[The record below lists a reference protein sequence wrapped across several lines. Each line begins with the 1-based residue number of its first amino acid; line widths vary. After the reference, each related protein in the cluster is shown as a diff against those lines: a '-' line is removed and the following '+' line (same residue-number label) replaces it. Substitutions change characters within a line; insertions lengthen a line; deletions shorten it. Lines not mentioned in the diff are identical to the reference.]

1 MNMKLSRMRK
11 LCLVLFEHTVF
22 NLKSIVSQHLYS
34 DYRKA
39 LPFPYA
45 WLSKVLLFPL
55 SQETRPCS
63 SLPWAWRICI
73 PDMAIPMFWMLIY
86 VGTHLPTLSI
96 KAIFQNLSGCQKPP
110 PLLNLW
116 FNALYTLMSVLTAS
130 CVCKFCSLMSDR
142 KPRMDFFLLVSV
154 EQIEDTLLPLA
165 LSQNSVFFPLKS
177 TTSTFLLKEPF
188 L

>member
-1 MNMKLSRMRK
+1 
-11 LCLVLFEHTVF
+11 
-22 NLKSIVSQHLYS
+22 
-34 DYRKA
+34 
-39 LPFPYA
+39 
-45 WLSKVLLFPL
+45 
-55 SQETRPCS
+55 
-63 SLPWAWRICI
+63 
-73 PDMAIPMFWMLIY
+73 MAILMFWMLIY

-96 KAIFQNLSGCQKPP
+96 KAIFQHLSGCQKPP
-110 PLLNLW
+110 TLLNLW

-142 KPRMDFFLLVSV
+142 KPRMDFFLLVSI

-188 L
+188 CRNLVYWFPSITVVYSENFVELGLAKRWAVSQRSATRE